1 MAVAVGV
8 GKDVAVAVKDG
19 IGVAVAVGVSKDVAV
34 AVEDGIGVAV
44 AVGNGVPVA
53 VGTGEGVDVGVIV
66 GATSLSTIVIV
77 VLTGEPSAAALGWL
91 STT

>member
-8 GKDVAVAVKDG
+8 GE
-19 IGVAVAVGVSKDVAV
+19 GVAD

-53 VGTGEGVDVGVIV
+53 VGTGEGVDVGVTV